1 MAVSER
7 SVIGEGEEVA
17 FRTFSP
23 ELVGNVDDLDTAV
36 AVYRNVT
43 PIGVVVRLEGDVA
56 PKQESR
62 RSGLVDK
69 GFQTVDLD
77 GRWAATFYLNPAL
90 VIW

>member
-1 MAVSER
+1 M
-7 SVIGEGEEVA
+7 A
-17 FRTFSP
+17 FRAFSP
-23 ELVGNVDDLDTAV
+23 ELVRNVDDFD
-36 AVYRNVT
+36 VT
-43 PIGVVVRLEGDVA
+43 VVVDGDIAPIGVVVRLEGDVA

-77 GRWAATFYLNPAL
+77 GRWAATFYLNPIV